1 MVTRAWIR
9 WLLLHGLTRSYLLW
23 SARRGDP
30 LAQIVFGQD
39 RLLGA
44 SPFIEEIRERGRLP
58 KLSGAHVTADYA
70 LCRHILRDN
79 RFGVVTP
86 NHVVIPKPIRWV
98 LAKTDRE
105 LPNLAEPPS
114 MLVTDPPEHTRYRR
128 LVGQAFSP
136 RAVAALEQR
145 AVEVTD
151 GLLERL
157 ESKPQPDLIE
167 DFAAQVPVAIIA
179 EILGFP
185 ADMHSTMLKWGFN
198 SAPLVDRALSWTT
211 YRHATDELAEVKQY
225 FDQRIDMLTAEPG
238 DDLLTV
244 LVTSDELTRREQ
256 IANAAL
262 LLDAGFLTTVNLL
275 GNGIAL
281 LTSHPDQ
288 LGLLLAQPELWPGAI
303 EEILRYDCPVR
314 MTARMANCDVDIADQ
329 HIKRGSLVLLSLAGA
344 NYDPGVF
351 PDPERFDVT
360 RANAADH
367 LAFSSGVHGCLGYRL
382 ARMEGVIAL
391 RTLFERYPD
400 LRLDGPP
407 IPRRLKNLHAYR
419 SMPAKL
425 TADPGSQA
433 ERTGR

>member
-1 MVTRAWIR
+1 MSTRAWIR
-9 WLLLHGLTRSYLLW
+9 WLLLHGLARSYLLW

-30 LAQIVFGQD
+30 LAQIAFGQD
-39 RLLGA
+39 LLLGT
-44 SPFIEEIRERGRLP
+44 SPLIEEIRQRGRLP
-58 KLSGAHVTADYA
+58 RLSGVHVTADYE
-70 LCRHILRDN
+70 LCRRILRDN
-79 RFGVVTP
+79 RFGVLAPDNPVM
-86 NHVVIPKPIRWV
+86 PKPIRWA
-98 LAKTDRE
+98 LAKTDPE
-105 LPNLAEPPS
+105 LPNLTEPPS
-114 MLVTDPPEHTRYRR
+114 MLATDPPDHTRYRR
-128 LVGQAFSP
+128 LVGHAFSP
-136 RAVAALEQR
+136 GAIGKLEQR

-151 GLLERL
+151 GLLDRL
-157 ESKPQPDLIE
+157 ESKPRPDLID

-185 ADMHSTMLKWGFN
+185 ADMHSTMLEWGFN
-198 SAPLVDRALSWTT
+198 SAPLVDRALTWTT
-211 YRHATDELAEVKQY
+211 YRRATAELEEVKRY
-225 FDQRIDMLTAEPG
+225 FEQRIDKLTAEPG
-238 DDLLTV
+238 DDLLTL
-244 LVTSDELTRREQ
+244 LVTSGELTRREQ

-288 LGLLLAQPELWPGAI
+288 LELLLAQPELWPGAI

-314 MTARMANCDVDIADQ
+314 ITGRVAHCDVDIADQ
-329 HIKRGSLVLLSLAGA
+329 HVRRGSLVLLSLAGA

-367 LAFSSGVHGCLGYRL
+367 LAFSGGIHGCLGYRL

-400 LRLDGPP
+400 LRLTGPP
-407 IPRRLKNLHAYR
+407 IPRRLLNLHAYR
-419 SMPAKL
+419 CMPAVL
-425 TADPGSQA
+425 TAG
-433 ERTGR
+433 